1 MISYLEA
8 KKLLFCNT
16 YYLSSIKILSLD
28 SLDKICFD
36 NIYSN
41 CCIPYFNNSAMDGYA
56 IKSGETKNIK
66 NFSFIY
72 KIIGCQYAG
81 RENNFVNIENFCAIE
96 IMTGALLP
104 KNFDSVIKK
113 EDVEIIY
120 INNVKYI
127 SINKIVSP
135 FENVRVIGED
145 ILKYDLIIKKNK
157 IITASDIMLLISLGI
172 NYINV
177 YKSPNIVLFCT
188 GEEIINFNSKLF
200 NGSIYNSTYAYLK
213 SFFLRL
219 KINFYYYGKIIDNS
233 KLFVRSIKQIQILD
247 NPEIIIS
254 TGGVSKGKC
263 DSIIFF
269 LKLIK
274 ATILFNGVYI
284 KPGKPLI
291 FAKLNNNFT
300 YFFGLPGNP
309 VSSIIGIRFFIYP
322 FIRKLFFLNDE
333 SSIKI
338 KISHFINKKK
348 EYTNF
353 FKAFLFKKNNEFFV
367 DCLYEQESFKLYSLT
382 QTYFWILL
390 DDNNCFYNVNDFVD
404 VFSYEPYSW
413 RNVLLYD
420 K

>member
-66 NFSFIY
+66 NCSFIY

-81 RENNFVNIENFCAIE
+81 REKNFVNIENFCAIE

-188 GEEIINFNSKLF
+188 GEEIINSNSKLF
-200 NGSIYNSTYAYLK
+200 NGSIYNSTYAYL
-213 SFFLRL
+213 
-219 KINFYYYGKIIDNS
+219 
-233 KLFVRSIKQIQILD
+233 
-247 NPEIIIS
+247 
-254 TGGVSKGKC
+254 
-263 DSIIFF
+263 
-269 LKLIK
+269 
-274 ATILFNGVYI
+274 
-284 KPGKPLI
+284 
-291 FAKLNNNFT
+291 
-300 YFFGLPGNP
+300 
-309 VSSIIGIRFFIYP
+309 
-322 FIRKLFFLNDE
+322 
-333 SSIKI
+333 
-338 KISHFINKKK
+338 
-348 EYTNF
+348 
-353 FKAFLFKKNNEFFV
+353 
-367 DCLYEQESFKLYSLT
+367 
-382 QTYFWILL
+382 
-390 DDNNCFYNVNDFVD
+390 
-404 VFSYEPYSW
+404 
-413 RNVLLYD
+413 
-420 K
+420 